1 MSNARRRS
9 ECSVPDGA
17 NTCAVFVLYYPS
29 EQFAANL
36 LGILQ
41 QVAHA
46 IVVDNTPATAGS
58 MLPCLSHHQVTCIV
72 NGRNL
77 GIATALNQGLD
88 AALAMGF
95 AWALTFDQDS
105 AAKPNALRILSAIT
119 QRAYA
124 TGPVGCVGSNYCFPD
139 SAAGRFKT
147 RAALYD
153 SVDEVITSGAL
164 TSVAAWR
171 RVGRFWDE
179 LFIDA
184 VDAELCMRLRALGYQ
199 VLLSA
204 DVLLLHQQG
213 GAPDALSFF
222 GRRMYSTRLTPL
234 RRYYIARN
242 RILVARRHHRPL
254 PVYRFFRDDILPVLL
269 GTNRIRK
276 LQGVALGLVDG
287 FRGIAGQA
295 SADRTAT
302 LS

>member
-1 MSNARRRS
+1 MSAASRRS
-9 ECSVPDGA
+9 ACPVPDGT

-29 EQFAANL
+29 EQFAINL

-41 QVAHA
+41 QVTHA
-46 IVVDNTPATAGS
+46 IVIDNTPAAAGS
-58 MLPCLSHHQVTCIV
+58 TLSCLSHQQVTCII
-72 NGRNL
+72 NERNL
-77 GIATALNQGLD
+77 GIATALNQGFD

-95 AWALTFDQDS
+95 DWALTFDQDS
-105 AAKPNALRILSAIT
+105 AAKPDALRILSAIT
-119 QRAYA
+119 QRASA
-124 TGPVGCVGSNYCFPD
+124 AGPVGCVGSNYCFPD

-147 RAALYD
+147 RAALYET
-153 SVDEVITSGAL
+153 VDEVITSGAL
-164 TSVAAWR
+164 TNISAWR
-171 RVGRFWDE
+171 RVGRFWDA

-184 VDAELCMRLRALGYQ
+184 VDAEFCIRLRALGYQ

-204 DVLLLHQQG
+204 EVLLLHQQG
-213 GAPDALSFF
+213 GAPDARSFF

-242 RILVARRHHRPL
+242 RILVARRHRRPL

-269 GTNRIRK
+269 GTNRIKK
-276 LQGVALGLVDG
+276 LHGVFLGLADG
-287 FRGIAGQA
+287 LRGIVGQA